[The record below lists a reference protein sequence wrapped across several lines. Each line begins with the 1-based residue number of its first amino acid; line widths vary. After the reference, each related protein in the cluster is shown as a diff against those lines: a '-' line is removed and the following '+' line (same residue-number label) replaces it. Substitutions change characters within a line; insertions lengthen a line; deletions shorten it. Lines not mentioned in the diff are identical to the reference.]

1 MTLKERIQGL
11 CKEKKIP
18 VSKLESDLGF
28 GGGYV
33 SKMDK
38 STPTTAKI
46 QAISEYLNVSIDYLL
61 NGKNNRF
68 SDENAH
74 LIAKIRNDA
83 ELTEALK
90 KYFEFSDVKKNHVI
104 ELINLLNE

>member
-1 MTLKERIQGL
+1 MTLKERIQNL
-11 CKEKKIP
+11 CKENKIP

-46 QAISEYLNVSIDYLL
+46 QSIAKYLNVSIDYLL
-61 NGKNNRF
+61 MVRI
-68 SDENAH
+68 
-74 LIAKIRNDA
+74 IAFQRKTHILWQKSEMMQN
-83 ELTEALK
+83 
-90 KYFEFSDVKKNHVI
+90 
-104 ELINLLNE
+104 